1 MQQEI
6 LEFRQSRTFKG
17 AELSHGFLRQFDFGR
32 HVHEDVHFGVV
43 ISGAQ
48 AFHHRGQS
56 YCLSAGEVSTLSPDE
71 CHDGTA
77 ATENGYEVRVLSLP
91 LEHLQQAAAELG
103 VKSTGFVSP
112 LRRDERLYQRF
123 LTLHGLLYQQQNPLM
138 EQTALL
144 DFCEQLFWV
153 SPPSIAQAANPCP
166 HVQLAKAMLADSPE
180 PVTLDELSDATGLG
194 RFTLLRR
201 FRDATGISPHQWQ
214 LRLRLE
220 RAKKSLMLADEL
232 SLTDIAHAHGFCDL
246 SHFNRHFRQAFLTSP
261 KAYRQATWNH
271 K

>member
-32 HVHEDVHFGVV
+32 HVHEDVHFGAV

-48 AFHHRGQS
+48 AFHHRGQR

-71 CHDGTA
+71 CHDGAA

-91 LEHLQQAAAELG
+91 LEHLASAAAELG
-103 VKSTGFVSP
+103 VKETGFIKP
-112 LRRDERLYQRF
+112 LRRDKLLYQHF
-123 LTLHGLLYQQQNPLM
+123 LNLHGLLYQQQNPLM

-144 DFCEQLFWV
+144 DFCERLFGV
-153 SPPSIAQAANPCP
+153 SQASPNPISHSC
-166 HVQLAKAMLADSPE
+166 HQVQLAKAMLADSPE
-180 PVTLDELSDATGLG
+180 PVTLDELGDATGLG
-194 RFTLLRR
+194 RYKLLRR
-201 FRDATGISPHQWQ
+201 FRAATGISPHQWQ

-220 RAKKSLMLADEL
+220 RAKKSLMLAHDM
-232 SLTDIAHAHGFCDL
+232 SLTDVAHAHGFCDL
-246 SHFNRHFRQAFLTSP
+246 SHFSRHFRQAFLTSP